1 MSSDIQCFP
10 QMNETPPVPPQ
21 PNNGGPDIQ
30 PDVQPSDGPVVP
42 PPAVRAELE
51 ALLERD
57 ATALG
62 DVYRRTRAGETPEQI
77 QEARGTERSNFVW
90 NYMRTVRALLD
101 GNLPTA
107 PTVALSTARRFRRIL
122 SERRLSPQATS
133 VLEANLIILERQ
145 ATSEV
150 GRVIEDNKAIEA
162 TEHAEAQAIQ
172 GIYV

>member
-1 MSSDIQCFP
+1 MRLRPYRRSPTTAGPTFSRTYNRVMDPSFRL
-10 QMNETPPVPPQ
+10 PPF
-21 PNNGGPDIQ
+21 
-30 PDVQPSDGPVVP
+30 
-42 PPAVRAELE
+42 A

-101 GNLPTA
+101 GDLPTA
-107 PTVALSTARRFRRIL
+107 PTVSLSTARRFRRIL